1 MTLRH
6 IDGFEGQR
14 DTGLFARSY
23 ASTSGSI
30 SSLAGQR
37 IGNAIASNNI
47 ILRTF
52 DLLDG
57 AADQN
62 VWVIGFAFRATS
74 TGWSNSA
81 TTHPYFAFRNA
92 SGEQIRLEIAPSVQ
106 SFPGGGNYKLR
117 VVRGST
123 TLATSVQTFNG
134 ANADGAWTYFEFK
147 VTVRTGTSGSF
158 SARYHDK
165 KHKNQMVTWDAANTG
180 VNTANQGADGA
191 DRAEISLSN
200 NNTVTLAL
208 DNIYILDGVGSV
220 NNDMLG
226 EVEIEALDVSGTGD
240 TNEWVLNGGAVS
252 LEDAWN
258 ESAIVQSTPEDDS
271 RASSS
276 VVGDISLATLTNP
289 TYLRNVTI
297 VGTQMRLFC
306 RMEASGTRDIQHFY
320 RKTTGTPAQVGT
332 KITTLSSTSI
342 VCSTDTQETDPNT
355 AAAWLAADL
364 DGLQIGV
371 ELDA

>member
-1 MTLRH
+1 MALRH
-6 IDGFEGQR
+6 IEGFEGQR
-14 DTGLFARSY
+14 DTGLFARAY
-23 ASTSGSI
+23 ASSSGSI
-30 SSLAGQR
+30 TSQAGQR
-37 IGNAIASNNI
+37 IGNAVASNSLV
-47 ILRTF
+47 LRTF

-57 AADQN
+57 GADQN
-62 VWVIGFAFRATS
+62 TWVIGFAFRATTS
-74 TGWSNSA
+74 GWSNSA

-92 SGEQIRLEIAPSVQ
+92 SGEQIRLEIAPSVA

-147 VTVRTGTSGSF
+147 VTVRTGTNGSF

-165 KHKNQMVTWDAANTG
+165 KSRNVAVTWDATTTG

-191 DRAEISLSN
+191 DRAEMSLSN

-208 DNIYILDGVGSV
+208 DNVYILDSSGSV
-220 NNDMLG
+220 NNDMIG
-226 EVEIEALDVSGTGD
+226 EVEIEAMDVSGNGD
-240 TNEWVLNGGAVS
+240 TNQWVLNGGAAS

-258 ESAIVQSTPEDDS
+258 ESAIVQSTPEDDA
-271 RASSS
+271 RVSSS
-276 VVGDISLATLTNP
+276 VVGHISLATLTNP

-342 VCSTDTQETDPNT
+342 VCSTDTRETDPNT
-355 AAAWLAADL
+355 SATWLPADL
-364 DGLQIGV
+364 DGLQVGV

>member
-6 IDGFEGQR
+6 VEGFEGQR
-14 DTGLFARSY
+14 DEDLFARAY
-23 ASTSGSI
+23 ASTSGTIATQS
-30 SSLAGQR
+30 GQR
-37 IGNAIASNNI
+37 IGNAIASNSVV
-47 ILRTF
+47 LRTF

-57 AADQN
+57 GADQN
-62 VWVIGFAFRATS
+62 TWVIGFAFRATS

-106 SFPGGGNYKLR
+106 SFPGGSNYKLR

-147 VTVRTGTSGSF
+147 VVVRTSTNGSF
-158 SARYHDK
+158 SVRYHDK
-165 KHKNQMVTWDAANTG
+165 KNRNQTVTWDAANTG
-180 VNTANQGADGA
+180 VNTADQGADGA
-191 DRAEISLSN
+191 DRAEMSLSN

-208 DNIYILDGVGSV
+208 DNVYILDGAGSV
-220 NNDMLG
+220 NNDMIG
-226 EVEIEALDVSGTGD
+226 EVEIEAMDVSGNGD
-240 TNEWVLNGGAVS
+240 TNEWVLNGGAAS

-258 ESAIVQSTPEDDS
+258 ESAIVQSVAEDDS
-271 RASSS
+271 RVSSS
-276 VVGDISLATLTNP
+276 VVGDISLATLGNP

-355 AAAWLAADL
+355 AAAWNSTDL

>member
-6 IDGFEGQR
+6 LDGFEGQR
-14 DTGLFARSY
+14 DVALFARSY
-23 ASTSGSI
+23 ASTSGTIASQ
-30 SSLAGQR
+30 SGQR
-37 IGNAIASNNI
+37 IGNAIASNN
-47 ILRTF
+47 LVVRTF

-57 AADQN
+57 GADQN

-92 SGEQIRLEIAPSVQ
+92 GGEQIRLEIAPSVQ
-106 SFPGGGNYKLR
+106 SFPGGSNYKIR

-134 ANADGAWTYFEFK
+134 ANADGSWTYFEFK
-147 VTVRTGTSGSF
+147 VTVRTSTNGSF

-165 KHKNQMVTWDAANTG
+165 KNRNQTVTWDAANTG

-191 DRAEISLSN
+191 DRAEMSLSN

-208 DNIYILDGVGSV
+208 DNVYILDGAGSV
-220 NNDMLG
+220 NNDMIG
-226 EVEIEALDVSGTGD
+226 EVEIEAMDVSSNGD
-240 TNEWVLNGGAVS
+240 TVQWLTNGGAAS

-258 ESAIVQSTPEDDS
+258 ESAIVQSTAEDDS
-271 RASSS
+271 RVSSYS
-276 VVGDISLATLTNP
+276 VGQISLATLTNP
-289 TYLRNVTI
+289 VFLRNVAI
-297 VGTQMRLFC
+297 VGTQMRVFA

-332 KITTLSSTSI
+332 KITTLSSTTI
-342 VCSTDTQETDPNT
+342 VCSTDTRETDPNT
-355 AAAWLAADL
+355 SAAWVVADL
-364 DGLQIGV
+364 DGLQVGV